1 MRLLWLAALCAALGI
16 GCLLTP
22 WHIAMTGVCLLLL
35 AGVMAACCLLRGERG
50 KRWRRLLW
58 SLAALGMAAVFGMMG
73 FIALDGRDDAPEEDV
88 PCVVVLGAQTHGDR
102 PSRTL
107 RERLDLA
114 AEYLEAHPA
123 ARVIVSGGQGADE
136 TQTEASVMEVYL
148 REKGIAAERIL
159 QESKARTTRENLVNA
174 KELAE
179 TAGIST
185 EKVLIITSEF
195 HLSRAKF
202 IARSLGMEPYGIG
215 SRTTPWILKVNYELR
230 EVFSYVKAL
239 AQAG

>member
-50 KRWRRLLW
+50 KRWRRVLW
-58 SLAALGMAAVFGMMG
+58 SLAA
-73 FIALDGRDDAPEEDV
+73 
-88 PCVVVLGAQTHGDR
+88 
-102 PSRTL
+102 
-107 RERLDLA
+107 
-114 AEYLEAHPA
+114 
-123 ARVIVSGGQGADE
+123 
-136 TQTEASVMEVYL
+136 
-148 REKGIAAERIL
+148 
-159 QESKARTTRENLVNA
+159 
-174 KELAE
+174 
-179 TAGIST
+179 
-185 EKVLIITSEF
+185 
-195 HLSRAKF
+195 
-202 IARSLGMEPYGIG
+202 LGMEPYGIG

>member
-1 MRLLWLAALCAALGI
+1 MSILWLAAICAALGI

-35 AGVMAACCLLRGERG
+35 AAVMTACHFLRGEKW
-50 KRWRRLLW
+50 KRWRRVLW
-58 SLAALGMAAVFGMMG
+58 SLAALGMALVFGMMG
-73 FIALDGRDDAPEEDV
+73 FIALDGRDNAPEEDV
-88 PCVVVLGAQTHGDR
+88 PFVVVLGAQTHGDR

-136 TQTEASVMEVYL
+136 TQTEASVMDV
-148 REKGIAAERIL
+148 
-159 QESKARTTRENLVNA
+159 QETEARTTRENLIHA
-174 KELAE
+174 KKLAE
-179 TAGIST
+179 EAGIAT
-185 EKVLIITSEF
+185 ENVLIITSEY

-215 SRTTPWILKVNYELR
+215 STTTPWILKVNYELR
-230 EVFSYVKAL
+230 EAFSYVKAL
-239 AQAG
+239 VQAG